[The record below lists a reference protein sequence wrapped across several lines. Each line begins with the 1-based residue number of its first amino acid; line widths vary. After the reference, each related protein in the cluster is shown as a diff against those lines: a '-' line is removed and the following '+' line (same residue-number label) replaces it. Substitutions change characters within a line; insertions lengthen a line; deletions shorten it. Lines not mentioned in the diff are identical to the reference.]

1 VRVLSTFLTGLTV
14 EKLSISYVW
23 ARTKEAYPSP
33 ISPSFIIVPLVFC
46 LSLHV
51 DFPEAGLAVGD
62 PDSTLP
68 EGVSGDDPRE
78 AVRWSEP
85 SSIGRDIAEAFH
97 QY

>member
-1 VRVLSTFLTGLTV
+1 
-14 EKLSISYVW
+14 
-23 ARTKEAYPSP
+23 
-33 ISPSFIIVPLVFC
+33 
-46 LSLHV
+46 V
-51 DFPEAGLAVGD
+51 DLPDAGLAVGD
-62 PDSTLP
+62 SDSTLP